1 MGLFT
6 NKVLDVPDAHLIE
19 AMRLDRASAPSRF
32 LAHALTGLLMAD
44 VVGAAARL
52 ALPPLLSG
60 HETSFQVGITL
71 KPIVVLSRI
80 LFAATVVLFLIWFFD
95 ARVNAESSDWEQRRA
110 RAWTFWGWLIPGAVL
125 WIPFQIMGDIW
136 RAHLPPHRR
145 GKVAWL
151 PGIWWAS
158 WLLTGVLS
166 WDQAASSANYGLQL
180 AHNWGSFFLFAVAAS
195 ALMIIIQ
202 AVSHQQRLGQTQRSE
217 SLAPTSA
224 F

>member
-1 MGLFT
+1 
-6 NKVLDVPDAHLIE
+6 
-19 AMRLDRASAPSRF
+19 
-32 LAHALTGLLMAD
+32 MAD

-52 ALPPLLSG
+52 GVPPLLSG
-60 HETSFQVGITL
+60 HETSWQVAINL

-95 ARVNAESSDWEQRRA
+95 ARVSAESSGWEQRRA
-110 RAWTFWGWLIPGAVL
+110 RAWTFWGWLIPIADL

-136 RAHLPPHRR
+136 RAHLPPQRR
-145 GKVAWL
+145 AKVAWL
-151 PGIWWAS
+151 PAIWWAS

-166 WDQAASSANYGLQL
+166 WDQAASANYGLQL

-217 SLAPTSA
+217 SLAPASA